1 MRLRDVP
8 KRKGALLS
16 ERITIPVTPEMKA
29 RLLELREVYGRDHLA
44 FIRSLLADA
53 LRQIFS
59 EPDEDGPNS
68 KDEKD
73 ERP

>member
-59 EPDEDGPNS
+59 EPEDAKGERPDEDA
-68 KDEKD
+68 
-73 ERP
+73 